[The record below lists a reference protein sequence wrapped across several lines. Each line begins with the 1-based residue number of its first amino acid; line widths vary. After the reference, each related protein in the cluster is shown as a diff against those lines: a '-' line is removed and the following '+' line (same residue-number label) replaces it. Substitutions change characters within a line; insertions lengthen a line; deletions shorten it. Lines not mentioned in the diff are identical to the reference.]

1 MIDQDGKDTFT
12 AHYPVS
18 KIPCPAGGRIDPCE
32 VVYRTLGGPGE
43 KYKIK
48 IDEVL
53 VHSEWTPNFSLAEQ
67 YHTDSLRVFLAGDA
81 GE

>member
-1 MIDQDGKDTFT
+1 MNRLPSIQGAK
-12 AHYPVS
+12 V
-18 KIPCPAGGRIDPCE
+18 DPRD

-43 KYKIK
+43 KYEIK

-53 VHSEWTPNFSLAEQ
+53 VHSEWTPNFSIAEQ

-81 GE
+81 GKLS